1 MLDLE
6 AIELIKQLKARYFRF
21 LDTANFDGLES
32 VFTADAE
39 VDFQSPSY
47 QINFSGWP
55 ELLAFYQ
62 GSFTENR
69 FGVHTGHHPEI
80 TVSGD
85 QAVGLWYLQDIFV
98 SKEDKVQFEGSALY
112 RDEYVKENGVWK
124 IKKSQY
130 QRLFEKVTKLGDNVT
145 ITASPIGNRFAC
157 KD

>member
-21 LDTANFDGLES
+21 LDTANFDGLQS

-47 QINFSGWP
+47 QINFSGWS
-55 ELLAFYQ
+55 ELLSFYQ
-62 GSFTENR
+62 NSFTENR

-80 TVSGD
+80 TVDGEA
-85 QAVGLWYLQDIFV
+85 AVGLWYLQDIFV
-98 SKEDKVQFEGSALY
+98 SKQEKVQFEGSALY
-112 RDEYVKENGVWK
+112 RDEYIKVNGEWK

-130 QRLFEKVTKLGDNVT
+130 QRLFEKVTQLGDNVS

-157 KD
+157 DV